1 MTLEVVKVGTPKP
14 SSYKDSSPD
23 ERLAAATRLI
33 EHHAALRGDAPRI
46 PRSQWPGE
54 VFRQ

>member
-1 MTLEVVKVGTPKP
+1 MTVEKVTLGTPKP
-14 SSYKDSSPD
+14 SSYKDSSAD

-33 EHHAALRGDAPRI
+33 AHHAAMRGDAPRP
-46 PRSQWPGE
+46 PRSEWPGE